1 MWELRVPSKVRR
13 QISKLPATALSEEA
27 GDIIED
33 LPEDPFPSDAL
44 KMRRYKDRYRIRF
57 GSEAYRLVVYQVD
70 ERQRVV
76 TILRVRPRPTA
87 YRGMRNG

>member
-1 MWELRVPSKVRR
+1 MD
-13 QISKLPATALSEEA
+13 EA
-27 GDIIED
+27 IAIIDD
-33 LPEDPFPSDAL
+33 LAEDPFPPDAL

-57 GSEAYRLVVYQVD
+57 GSEAYRLVYQVD
-70 ERQRVV
+70 ERRSVV